1 MLAHPAA
8 ADPVEEFLL
17 LSGSSGVAD
26 EVLVRRAVR
35 TAAVYK
41 LHCALRRSSCEAPPT
56 AATLAQV
63 ARELVRGHA
72 RAARVAAAA
81 HVR

>member
-1 MLAHPAA
+1 MLALSAA
-8 ADPVEEFLL
+8 ADPVEELLL

-41 LHCALRRSSCEAPPT
+41 LYCKVRHRSCEAPPT

-63 ARELVRGHA
+63 TRELVRGHA
-72 RAARVAAAA
+72 RAVASA